1 MERAHPAEFPS
12 PSSFDPLS
20 SPSRFCEPPA
30 VPTLASLSS
39 DASHG
44 NVPAADEEASDAE
57 EDLPCCRLSLPVHLA
72 LDRSKV
78 IADFNRPHE
87 GFSLYAAFSESAFAL
102 AAEGS
107 LNQQQIAD
115 LHKLFQTVTFPPF
128 PTPPLFSSPRSAT
141 TPVRRREGQWAV
153 LRSLLAGGRTAK
165 APCSLEALQGG
176 MLPLSDEVHSFLPP
190 CLQRNGERLRA
201 SASFSMCPRYSAPG
215 VPLRVQTLESELLNC
230 VRAVFACSSDKSQGK
245 RKRQRGAPGTWCL
258 KGSLVSYRRE
268 GRRMQMIVKRASLQT
283 QGLVLPAEQLVL
295 SALDSS

>member
-115 LHKLFQTVTFPPF
+115 LHKLFQTVSRPPPFCPLPYRPARPSSLNPTPAKLSPPF
-128 PTPPLFSSPRSAT
+128 PP
-141 TPVRRREGQWAV
+141 
-153 LRSLLAGGRTAK
+153 
-165 APCSLEALQGG
+165 
-176 MLPLSDEVHSFLPP
+176 
-190 CLQRNGERLRA
+190 
-201 SASFSMCPRYSAPG
+201 PRYSAPL
-215 VPLRVQTLESELLNC
+215 VPLPLQCVGVKQRQEPRKAKETTRGPWDVVLERQSRVVQEGGQKDANDCEEGL
-230 VRAVFACSSDKSQGK
+230 FA
-245 RKRQRGAPGTWCL
+245 
-258 KGSLVSYRRE
+258 
-268 GRRMQMIVKRASLQT
+268 
-283 QGLVLPAEQLVL
+283 
-295 SALDSS
+295 DSGVGPSG